1 MATFEYSNGRRADM
15 EQRYAVLLE
24 KLGKGKIVTAKP
36 AKVETRQLKAE
47 EPKADKPKR
56 AYKRRDMKAEE

>member
-1 MATFEYSNGRRADM
+1 MATFEYSNGRRANM

-24 KLGKGKIVTAKP
+24 KLGKGKILPSSHAK
-36 AKVETRQLKAE
+36 AETRQLKAE
-47 EPKADKPKR
+47 DDKADKPKR

>member
-1 MATFEYSNGRRADM
+1 MATFEYSNGRRANM

-24 KLGKGKIVTAKP
+24 KLGKGRILPDKP
-36 AKVETRQLKAE
+36 LKAETRQLKAE
-47 EPKADKPKR
+47 EPKAEKPKR